1 MRFCEAGCYRC
12 LLSYYNQIEHATI
25 DRRHPQTLDLL
36 CRLTRARAEQGARS
50 RSDNY
55 ILDELQ
61 RATSSLEQEWLDYL
75 REHGYRMPGRAQPLL
90 TEVSLTDF
98 AYSDM
103 QVVVYIDG
111 PHHDR
116 ERQERL
122 DAELTARLEDA
133 GMTVIRF
140 GYDKSVW
147 PRLR

>member
-1 MRFCEAGCYRC
+1 
-12 LLSYYNQIEHATI
+12 
-25 DRRHPQTLDLL
+25 
-36 CRLTRARAEQGARS
+36 
-50 RSDNY
+50 
-55 ILDELQ
+55 
-61 RATSSLEQEWLDYL
+61 
-75 REHGYRMPGRAQPLL
+75 
-90 TEVSLTDF
+90 
-98 AYSDM
+98 M

-147 PRLR
+147 PRVFAEYRWVFGTGCGSNQDQ